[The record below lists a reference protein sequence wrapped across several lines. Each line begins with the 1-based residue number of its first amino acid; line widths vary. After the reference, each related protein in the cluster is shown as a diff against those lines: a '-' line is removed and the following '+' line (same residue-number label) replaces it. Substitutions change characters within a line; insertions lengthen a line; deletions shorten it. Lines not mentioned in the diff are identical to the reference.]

1 MARWE
6 YTTTCAQLLGTLEQP
21 PTLSEPP
28 GVLSCW
34 GPWSS
39 RRRSLSLLVEGGLTW
54 TPCPTDP
61 VLLLPQCSD
70 ADVRAQDDWSQVTQS
85 AETPGQ
91 GSLHVRG
98 VGG

>member
-1 MARWE
+1 MGVHHHMW
-6 YTTTCAQLLGTLEQP
+6 LG
-21 PTLSEPP
+21 
-28 GVLSCW
+28 CW

-39 RRRSLSLLVEGGLTW
+39 LQPSLSLLVEGGLTW

-70 ADVRAQDDWSQVTQS
+70 AEVSAQGDLSQVTQS

-91 GSLHVRG
+91 GSFHVLGGGG
-98 VGG
+98 VERVLAGTSCGLCPEAWPC